1 MGIFSGVIEPEDR
14 ARLRAEAG
22 DPPEPGDDELLA
34 ALDAVTDPDLDLAT
48 APLEDVVADTM
59 ARAEVADELRPVGP
73 DEDEGLDVAGITA
86 VVTID
91 GAEPQLGRKPC
102 AHTSLTFQNVAG
114 TVDDDEGKPLKWV
127 LKVRVRCSLCGV
139 PFDAVPGSARDP
151 QDHPIGIVFDLLP
164 VEDRELADSLPP
176 HVD

>member
-1 MGIFSGVIEPEDR
+1 M
-14 ARLRAEAG
+14 
-22 DPPEPGDDELLA
+22 DDTALE
-34 ALDAVTDPDLDLAT
+34 ALDAVTDPDLDLET
-48 APLEDVVADTM
+48 APLEDVIADTM
-59 ARAEVADELRPVGP
+59 ERAAVADELQAAEDAENGIDP
-73 DEDEGLDVAGITA
+73 EDEGLDIAGITA
-86 VVTID
+86 VATID
-91 GAEPQLGRKPC
+91 GAEPQLDRKPC

-127 LKVRVRCSLCGV
+127 LKIRVRCSLCGL